1 MAPSALALF
10 FLPLICFTGSRA
22 SENKPEQIHIAFT
35 GIASERNVN
44 YVTPSPTEKPETVV
58 MYGTSADK
66 LDKKAVGDSFVF
78 TGPGHSFTIHNVKVG
93 KLHST
98 SVGSSHNEI
107 DMAKSRG
114 KYH

>member
-1 MAPSALALF
+1 M
-10 FLPLICFTGSRA
+10 
-22 SENKPEQIHIAFT
+22 
-35 GIASERNVN
+35 N

-93 KLHST
+93 KLHSS
-98 SVGSSHNEI
+98 SVGSLHNEI
-107 DMAKSRG
+107 DMDKTSRKCHQFAHG
-114 KYH
+114 SNVVS